1 MSRPAAPPPKIGFA
15 ASAMLAGVI
24 PITDP
29 PKHLI
34 ALMAAAFGVGID
46 TRLANLM
53 LEIKV
58 APTTENQWQFS
69 EACKVAL
76 RDNDTAFFQHA
87 ARITEKLAKK
97 SNLRLFVLIVGKVDK
112 QTPLAVITE
121 KVNQWLVSVGEK
133 PVAIDR
139 VAYEMKA
146 MRRKY
151 KAGKNKK

>member
-1 MSRPAAPPPKIGFA
+1 
-15 ASAMLAGVI
+15 
-24 PITDP
+24 
-29 PKHLI
+29 
-34 ALMAAAFGVGID
+34 
-46 TRLANLM
+46 
-53 LEIKV
+53 
-58 APTTENQWQFS
+58 
-69 EACKVAL
+69 L

-146 MRRKY
+146 MKRKY

>member
-1 MSRPAAPPPKIGFA
+1 MSRPAAPPPEIGFA

-24 PITDP
+24 PITAP

-146 MRRKY
+146 MKRKY
-151 KAGKNKK
+151 KSGKNKK

>member
-1 MSRPAAPPPKIGFA
+1 
-15 ASAMLAGVI
+15 MLAGVI